1 MYRKSRENER
11 PAAKFATGRIELALD
26 DSREKVEELADE
38 SDTFG
43 NHLAEKSVYILRS
56 KYARYQHTHSEGEYV
71 RYQ

>member
-38 SDTFG
+38 SDTSG
-43 NHLAEKSVYILRS
+43 NHLTNILVHGLGAD
-56 KYARYQHTHSEGEYV
+56 YPWGYDTYHQSE
-71 RYQ
+71 